1 MSNRLAEKPPSIQ
14 GLTYIRLLGSGGFAD
29 VYLYEQDFP
38 RRRVAVKVLR
48 HKIVEKDVR
57 ASFVRETDVM
67 AQMGTHPSI
76 LTIYQAGV
84 STDGRA
90 YLISELCEPVPARTW
105 RQEPLSLERVLEIGV
120 NLASAL
126 ETLHRNGRIHRDI
139 KPSNILST
147 QFGQTVLADFGVA
160 SMIESEA
167 GGEEQAI
174 SVPWSAPEVVSLRT
188 QGTVASEVWSLGATL
203 YSLLTGRSPFE
214 TTDGTTNS
222 TEALKK
228 RIAKAIIP
236 PLGVAGVPQVVESV
250 IFHAMAKDP
259 AERFGSMQE
268 FAMALNEVQAVIGF
282 RSTTLNFPISNSGKF
297 EGIMVNPD
305 SDNTE
310 SIDLVFVDPKKE
322 RPKKKPREVMFKT
335 TDKVEIKSRLKSIS
349 PVNLVLS
356 AAAIRGFAVALVV
369 FLLIGI

>member
-1 MSNRLAEKPPSIQ
+1 
-14 GLTYIRLLGSGGFAD
+14 
-29 VYLYEQDFP
+29 
-38 RRRVAVKVLR
+38 
-48 HKIVEKDVR
+48 
-57 ASFVRETDVM
+57 
-67 AQMGTHPSI
+67 
-76 LTIYQAGV
+76 
-84 STDGRA
+84 
-90 YLISELCEPVPARTW
+90 
-105 RQEPLSLERVLEIGV
+105 LERVLEIGV

-147 QFGQTVLADFGVA
+147 QFDQTVLADFGVA

-268 FAMALNEVQAVIGF
+268 FAMALNEVQAAIGF

-297 EGIMVNPD
+297 EAAD

-356 AAAIRGFAVALVV
+356 AAAILGFAVALVV

>member
-1 MSNRLAEKPPSIQ
+1 
-14 GLTYIRLLGSGGFAD
+14 
-29 VYLYEQDFP
+29 
-38 RRRVAVKVLR
+38 
-48 HKIVEKDVR
+48 
-57 ASFVRETDVM
+57 
-67 AQMGTHPSI
+67 
-76 LTIYQAGV
+76 
-84 STDGRA
+84 
-90 YLISELCEPVPARTW
+90 
-105 RQEPLSLERVLEIGV
+105 LERVLEIGV

-268 FAMALNEVQAVIGF
+268 FAMALNEVQAAIGF

-356 AAAIRGFAVALVV
+356 AAAILGFAVALVV